1 MLLHTNPA
9 APTLLS
15 TPASQ
20 IPTAMMALTGPLRC
34 VGAQVE
40 GTIQGRAKDAE
51 ARKERLKRF
60 EPHNSTSEEDG
71 AEE

>member
-1 MLLHTNPA
+1 
-9 APTLLS
+9 
-15 TPASQ
+15 
-20 IPTAMMALTGPLRC
+20 MMALTGPLRC